1 MADRWKCRPEP
12 KPGQGKL
19 YWHIL
24 FKEHPQ
30 VQALAS
36 IGQQKLN
43 CFPGLHF
50 TPMPWLHVTTLVV
63 GFIEEFTASEI
74 EEMVGR
80 AHGLFSE
87 IPPITIT
94 LGKILYHRE
103 AIALGIRP
111 GDALDPVFKAVR
123 AASRVK
129 IPEDE
134 SAERAPW
141 TPHVT
146 LAYSNSVQ
154 PAPPII
160 DALGHELPSCDAT
173 VSRVNLI
180 VQEGAERLWK
190 WRSIAEV
197 PFAAGR

>member
-1 MADRWKCRPEP
+1 MAADTVNRQRHAGPQHARPQELPTVTKNRKRRTNAQMP
-12 KPGQGKL
+12 K
-19 YWHIL
+19 
-24 FKEHPQ
+24 
-30 VQALAS
+30 
-36 IGQQKLN
+36 
-43 CFPGLHF
+43 
-50 TPMPWLHVTTLVV
+50 
-63 GFIEEFTASEI
+63 
-74 EEMVGR
+74 
-80 AHGLFSE
+80 AHG
-87 IPPITIT
+87 I
-94 LGKILYHRE
+94 
-103 AIALGIRP
+103 GIRP
-111 GDALDPVFKAVR
+111 GDALDPVFKAVQ

-134 SAERAPW
+134 SAEGAPW

-160 DALGHELPSCDAT
+160 DALGHKLPSCDAT